1 MRIGFDAKRAFHNF
15 RGLGNYSRTLLD
27 GLSKYFPENE
37 YFLFTPPFK
46 DERAIAFMRTHAA
59 LKVVAPEGILKT
71 VPSLWRSVLLA
82 NELKHRDLD
91 IYHGLSH
98 ELPPFFHMRTK
109 CVVTMHDLIFIR
121 YPEFFPW
128 IDRKIYLRK
137 FNHAVN
143 RADIVLAI
151 CEQTK
156 CDLIDLLKTPEKKIV
171 VAYQS
176 CDPIFY
182 ADYSSAENKEV
193 VRRYGVQ
200 NDFILSVGALE
211 ERKNQLGLIE
221 AFKSLREDLDLV
233 FVGKGK
239 DYKKLMQAKLHA
251 YGLEKRT
258 HFLENLQHQELPHFY
273 QAAALLAYPS
283 FFEGF
288 GLPIVEALFSGCP
301 VVTSEGSCFPEAG
314 GPKTLYI
321 NPNKADDLA
330 QAMQRVLSNAELRQE
345 MIQNGRDYVQRF
357 HQAKTTQHLMGL
369 YRGVGLRA
377 GVTSSLSLNSN

>member
-1 MRIGFDAKRAFHNF
+1 
-15 RGLGNYSRTLLD
+15 
-27 GLSKYFPENE
+27 
-37 YFLFTPPFK
+37 
-46 DERAIAFMRTHAA
+46 MRTHAA
-59 LKVVAPEGILKT
+59 LKVVGPEGLLKT

-82 NELKHRDLD
+82 NELKNRDLD

-98 ELPPFFHMRTK
+98 ELPPFFHARTK
-109 CVVTMHDLIFIR
+109 CVVTMHDLIFLR

-137 FNHAVN
+137 FTHAVT

-156 CDLIDLLKTPEKKIV
+156 NDLIELLKAPAQKIV

-176 CDPIFY
+176 CDPLFY
-182 ADYSSAENKEV
+182 TGHSALENKEV
-193 VRRYGVQ
+193 VQRYGIQ
-200 NDFILSVGALE
+200 KDFILSVGALE
-211 ERKNQLGLIE
+211 ARKNQLGLIE
-221 AFKSLREDLDLV
+221 AYKSLEEDLDLV

-239 DYKKLMQAKLHA
+239 DYKKLMQEKLRE
-251 YGLEKRT
+251 YGLEARA
-258 HFLENLQHQELPHFY
+258 HFLENLPLQELPHFY
-273 QAAALLAYPS
+273 QSAALMAYPS

-314 GPKTLYI
+314 GPKTIYV
-321 NPNKADDLA
+321 NPKKPEDLA
-330 QAMQRVLSNAELRQE
+330 QAMHRVLRTPELRQE
-345 MIQNGRDYVQRF
+345 MIQAGRDYVQRF

-369 YRGVGLRA
+369 YREISTRPGA
-377 GVTSSLSLNSN
+377 TSLL